1 MHPFSVLTLGIFIAG
16 YITARWDLVTRLYE
30 LAIFAWDHGVVTRAA
45 KGAAILTVAFVVIA
59 LPVSLIAEHERWHIR
74 TGAAQ
79 ATRVLLD
86 RGRNVDMVT
95 NNGLMRV
102 FWPSDASSG
111 ASAGVLLGW
120 RNSDADFF
128 VITVMR
134 DVEPRAV
141 ENALGVGT
149 LFRNAPYAIEDILE
163 RCGHSTL
170 QVLGV
175 LNPQTPPTSFDPGY
189 LVSYTSPK
197 SRFPRIYCPETSVTV
212 QVILFDRPD
221 PARMQYFSLTP
232 ISLALGDKPDSAARD
247 MVPIDGIDAEE
258 EQERTNRQK
267 LVEKLKLHTVIKR
280 VTSQK
285 ELSLPDIVVQANCS
299 YEIAALCQK
308 NAGLIGTRTRR
319 ALSMGERVVESATTL
334 WHQVLVFIWHVLSVW
349 IYPVVTQ
356 LFILGLIAHRI
367 AGELILRVM
376 DWRLLPDSAALK
388 DVSATAQQVD
398 IRLQQFCYWPIQF
411 QTLQKRK
418 CHWQSITS
426 SHPEYIRFYNSLWL
440 VANDVIIGI
449 ALGSYIIENAE
460 FVAYQVDG
468 VLTEWSIEGLRRM
481 ISWLMDWP
489 AGLKLNNELAQFLG
503 DLFLWVIDYWAGCI
517 ATLRPFLPDVISFI
531 GFSSFA
537 GATMPI
543 SLFSDLVSVLTLHIY
558 SFYIASARIFN
569 WQLNIIFSLF
579 HLFRGKKRNVLR
591 NRIDSCDYDLDQLLL
606 GTILFTL
613 LFFLLPTVFVFYF
626 TFASARMAIIVLKAV
641 LDTLLMLLN
650 HFPIFALMLRIKDS
664 GRLPGGIRF
673 DLQDTR
679 SAKLPEQ
686 SPHSAPTSYII
697 LKSVP
702 LSFWAMFHQYSQ
714 LGTRIRKHYIS
725 PGVFLCLVTGR
736 FVPPIHRKNLYSL
749 QYSMLPARRAS
760 ILELWARLTEDNDKD
775 HHHHSHNYYYSNDKK
790 LKDGRRTSGLGSGAG
805 WSGVA
810 NGYAVAGKEKI
821 NGVPRRH
828 KG

>member
-1 MHPFSVLTLGIFIAG
+1 MHPFSVLTAGIFVAG

-45 KGAAILTVAFVVIA
+45 KGFLVLSIAFFLIIVPIERIAAHEA
-59 LPVSLIAEHERWHIR
+59 AERFLL
-74 TGAAQ
+74 
-79 ATRVLLD
+79 TRV
-86 RGRNVDMVT
+86 RHVVMVT
-95 NNGLMRV
+95 NNGLMRI
-102 FWPSDASSG
+102 FWPSDTPTKP
-111 ASAGVLLGW
+111 SAGVLVGW
-120 RNSDADFF
+120 RNSELDIF
-128 VITVMR
+128 VVTVLR
-134 DVEPRAV
+134 DVELRAV
-141 ENALGVGT
+141 DNALRVGT
-149 LFRNAPYAIEDILE
+149 LFRNAPYPINDILE
-163 RCGHSTL
+163 RCGHTSL
-170 QVLGV
+170 QVLGA
-175 LNPQTPPTSFDPGY
+175 LNPRDSPTSFDPKS
-189 LVSYTSPK
+189 LVAYTNPSSK
-197 SRFPRIYCPETSVTV
+197 YPRIYSPDEFNV

-221 PARMQYFSLTP
+221 PGRMQYLSLMP
-232 ISLALGDKPDSAARD
+232 ISLALSDKQVQAGKGIP
-247 MVPIDGIDAEE
+247 PLDGIDAEE
-258 EQERTNRQK
+258 EQEKERKQK
-267 LVEKLKLHTVIKR
+267 LAQKLRLHTVIR
-280 VTSQK
+280 HTPSQK
-285 ELSLPDIVVQANCS
+285 EQSLSDIINQVNCS

-308 NAGLIGTRTRR
+308 NVGLVGTRSRR
-319 ALSMGERVVESATTL
+319 ALSMGERVVESATTAWHQILVLL
-334 WHQVLVFIWHVLSVW
+334 WHILSCYV
-349 IYPVVTQ
+349 YPVIAR

-367 AGELILRVM
+367 AGEVILRVL
-376 DWRLLPDSAALK
+376 DWRLLPHSAALK
-388 DVSATAQQVD
+388 DVSATFQQVD

-411 QTLQKRK
+411 LTLQERK
-418 CHWQSITS
+418 VNWQSITN

-449 ALGSYIIENAE
+449 ALGSYIIENAD
-460 FVAYQVDG
+460 FVAVQVNKI
-468 VLTEWSIEGLRRM
+468 LTEWSIDGLRGM

-517 ATLRPFLPDVISFI
+517 ETLRPLLPEVIQFI

-558 SFYIASARIFN
+558 SFYVASARIFN
-569 WQLNIIFSLF
+569 WQLSIILSLF

-613 LFFLLPTVFVFYF
+613 LFFLLPTVFVFYL

-664 GRLPGGIRF
+664 RRLPGGIRF

-679 SAKLPEQ
+679 SARLPEQ
-686 SPHSAPTSYII
+686 LPLSAPTSYII

-702 LSFWAMFHQYSQ
+702 LGFWDMFNQYCQ
-714 LGTRIRKHYIS
+714 LGNRIRKHYIS

-749 QYSMLPARRAS
+749 QYSMLPARRAG
-760 ILELWARLTEDNDKD
+760 ILELWARLTTPPKEERDG
-775 HHHHSHNYYYSNDKK
+775 KK
-790 LKDGRRTSGLGSGAG
+790 AGKGGDG
-805 WSGVA
+805 GV
-810 NGYAVAGKEKI
+810 NGYAKSYECNMV
-821 NGVPRRH
+821 V
-828 KG
+828 